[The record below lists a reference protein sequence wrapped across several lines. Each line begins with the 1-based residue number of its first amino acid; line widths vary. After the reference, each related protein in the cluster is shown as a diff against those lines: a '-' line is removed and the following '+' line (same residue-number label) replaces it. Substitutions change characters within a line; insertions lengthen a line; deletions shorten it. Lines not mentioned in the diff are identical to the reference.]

1 MSARDRLLTERQ
13 YTDTMPAIGAD
24 HIAAASGGD
33 AILLLAIPVLWMIG
47 VVVFVAF
54 KFHSR

>member
-1 MSARDRLLTERQ
+1 
-13 YTDTMPAIGAD
+13 MPAIGAD

>member
-1 MSARDRLLTERQ
+1 MSGRDSSLTGRQ
-13 YTDTMPAIGAD
+13 YTDTVLVIGAD
-24 HIAAASGGD
+24 HIAAASGAD

>member
-1 MSARDRLLTERQ
+1 MLV
-13 YTDTMPAIGAD
+13 IGAD

-33 AILLLAIPVLWMIG
+33 AILFLAIPVLWMIG
-47 VVVFVAF
+47 VIVFVAF

>member
-1 MSARDRLLTERQ
+1 MSARDRYLTARQ
-13 YTDTMPAIGAD
+13 YTDTVLVIGAD

-47 VVVFVAF
+47 VVVFVAL

>member
-1 MSARDRLLTERQ
+1 MSGRDSALTERQ
-13 YTDTMPAIGAD
+13 YTDTMLVIGAD

-47 VVVFVAF
+47 VVVFVAL
-54 KFHSR
+54 KFHSC

>member
-1 MSARDRLLTERQ
+1 MF
-13 YTDTMPAIGAD
+13 MIGAD
-24 HIAAASGGD
+24 HVAAATGAD

-47 VVVFVAF
+47 IIVLVAF